1 MKVGDL
7 VKDRYDT
14 APGIVMDMDFSEEM
28 PIRVYYKHTGEFSLF
43 YKESDLEIVSRY
55 KSRELVLFLGAGFVA
70 GFLIGLFL

>member
-7 VKDRYDT
+7 VKDKYDT
-14 APGIVMDMDFSEEM
+14 APGIVTDMDFCEKM

-55 KSRELVLFLGAGFVA
+55 KSRELVLFLFIGFFTGLLAGYV
-70 GFLIGLFL
+70 L